1 MLRLDL
7 DYGFG
12 CSKDSLTPDTIYLNT
27 PDTGTVTAKLL
38 WCVLCYSSDIE
49 SGVTIR
55 VLGISTIDLYMTFFS
70 WMDQIILKK

>member
-1 MLRLDL
+1 MLRL

-12 CSKDSLTPDTIYLNT
+12 CSQDSLT

-55 VLGISTIDLYMTFFS
+55 VLGIYNRTVCDFLF
-70 WMDQIILKK
+70 MDQIILKK